1 MPQPF
6 KLVLVLLL
14 AAALAAGCGGDDDS
28 PSGGGGDGAEK
39 TEQAEKADGTDKTE
53 KADKSD
59 GSTAAAKPK
68 KKKSARAEMVGCIE
82 DEGFEVDHEG
92 DDEEKATNYTVKA
105 GGKKK
110 AEIIIHS
117 NKNQAASTARKVGE
131 EKGIN
136 SIPFGRVEFR
146 NNDAATD
153 TEAGVL
159 ANCVAEAY
167 VH

>member
-1 MPQPF
+1 MRQPL
-6 KLVLVLLL
+6 KLVLALFL

-28 PSGGGGDGAEK
+28 SGGGGGDGSEK
-39 TEQAEKADGTDKTE
+39 TEQAESSNGATP
-53 KADKSD
+53 S
-59 GSTAAAKPK
+59 AKPK
-68 KKKSARAEMVGCIE
+68 KKKSARAEMVKCIE
-82 DEGFEVDHEG
+82 DEGFDVSHEG
-92 DDEEKATNYTVKA
+92 DDEEKATDYTVEG

-117 NKNQAASTARKVGE
+117 NKNDAAGAARKIGE

-153 TEAGVL
+153 REAGVL

>member
-1 MPQPF
+1 MRQPL
-6 KLVLVLLL
+6 KLVLALLL

-28 PSGGGGDGAEK
+28 SSGGGGEGSEK
-39 TEQAEKADGTDKTE
+39 TEKTEKAEKADNGATP
-53 KADKSD
+53 S
-59 GSTAAAKPK
+59 AKPK
-68 KKKSARAEMVGCIE
+68 KKKSARAEMVKCME

-92 DDEEKATNYTVKA
+92 DDAEKATNYTVEG

-117 NKNQAASTARKVGE
+117 NKNDAAGAARKAGE

-146 NNDAATD
+146 NNDDATN

>member
-1 MPQPF
+1 MRQPL
-6 KLVLVLLL
+6 KLFLAVVLT
-14 AAALAAGCGGDDDS
+14 AALAAGCGSDDDS
-28 PSGGGGDGAEK
+28 SNGGGGGGSGGGA
-39 TEQAEKADGTDKTE
+39 AEKAESPAK
-53 KADKSD
+53 
-59 GSTAAAKPK
+59 AAKT
-68 KKKSARAEMVGCIE
+68 KKKSARSEMVTCME
-82 DEGFEVDHEG
+82 DEGFEVSHEG
-92 DDEEKATNYTVKA
+92 DDEEKATNYTIEA

-117 NKNQAASTARKVGE
+117 NKNDAAGSARKAGE

-136 SIPFGRVEFR
+136 AIPFGRTEFR
-146 NNDAATD
+146 RNDAATD

>member
-1 MPQPF
+1 MRQPL
-6 KLVLVLLL
+6 KLLLALVL
-14 AAALAAGCGGDDDS
+14 AAALAAGCGSDDDDS
-28 PSGGGGDGAEK
+28 SSNGGGGGGGGSAES
-39 TEQAEKADGTDKTE
+39 DKP
-53 KADKSD
+53 KS
-59 GSTAAAKPK
+59 SAAAGKPK
-68 KKKSARAEMVGCIE
+68 AKKSARGEMVKCIE
-82 DEGFEVDHEG
+82 DEGFEVTPEG
-92 DDEEKATNYTVKA
+92 DDEEKATNYTIEA

-110 AEIIIHS
+110 AEIIIRS
-117 NKNQAASTARKVGE
+117 NKNDAAGAARKAGE

-146 NNDAATD
+146 NNDDATD

>member
-1 MPQPF
+1 MRQPPF
-6 KLVLVLLL
+6 KLLLAFLL
-14 AAALAAGCGGDDDS
+14 AAAFAVGCGDDDE
-28 PSGGGGDGAEK
+28 PSNGGGGAS
-39 TEQAEKADGTDKTE
+39 EQAEQAEQDEKGDKAEGAK
-53 KADKSD
+53 
-59 GSTAAAKPK
+59 AKPK
-68 KKKSARAEMVGCIE
+68 KQSARAEMVGCME
-82 DEGFEVDHEG
+82 DEGFEVSHEG
-92 DDEEKATNYTVKA
+92 DDEEKATNYTVEA

-117 NKNQAASTARKVGE
+117 NKADAAGAARKVGE
-131 EKGIN
+131 SKGVN

-146 NNDAATD
+146 NNDDATN

>member
-1 MPQPF
+1 MRQPY
-6 KLVLVLLL
+6 KLCLAFLL
-14 AAALAAGCGGDDDS
+14 AAAFAVGCGDDDE
-28 PSGGGGDGAEK
+28 PAGGGAASEQ
-39 TEQAEKADGTDKTE
+39 TEQAGAGEKGENGEKAE
-53 KADKSD
+53 
-59 GSTAAAKPK
+59 AAKPK
-68 KKKSARAEMVGCIE
+68 RKSARAEMVSCIE
-82 DEGFEVDHEG
+82 DEGFEVSHEG
-92 DDEEKATNYTVKA
+92 DDEEKATNYTVEA
-105 GGKKK
+105 DGKKK

-117 NKNQAASTARKVGE
+117 NRNDAAGAAKRAGE

-146 NNDAATD
+146 NNDDATN

>member
-1 MPQPF
+1 MRQPY
-6 KLVLVLLL
+6 KLCLAFLL
-14 AAALAAGCGGDDDS
+14 AAAFAVGCGDDDE
-28 PSGGGGDGAEK
+28 PASGGAASEQ
-39 TEQAEKADGTDKTE
+39 TEQAGAGEKGENGEKAE
-53 KADKSD
+53 
-59 GSTAAAKPK
+59 AAKPK
-68 KKKSARAEMVGCIE
+68 RKSARAEMVSCIE
-82 DEGFEVDHEG
+82 DEGFEVSHEG
-92 DDEEKATNYTVKA
+92 DDEEKATNYTVEA
-105 GGKKK
+105 DGKKK

-117 NKNQAASTARKVGE
+117 NRNDAAGAAKRAGE

-146 NNDAATD
+146 NNDDATN

>member
-1 MPQPF
+1 MRRPF
-6 KLVLVLLL
+6 TLILTLLL
-14 AAALAAGCGGDDDS
+14 AAALAGGCGGDDES
-28 PSGGGGDGAEK
+28 SSGGGGDGGS
-39 TEQAEKADGTDKTE
+39 EKAEQGDGAKT
-53 KADKSD
+53 A
-59 GSTAAAKPK
+59 GKPK
-68 KKKSARAEMVGCIE
+68 KKSTRAEMVKCIE
-82 DEGFEVDHEG
+82 DEGFEISHEG
-92 DDEEKATNYTVKA
+92 DDEEKATNYTVEG

-110 AEIIIHS
+110 ADIIIHS
-117 NKNQAASTARKVGE
+117 NKNDAAGAARKVGE

-146 NNDAATD
+146 NNDDATD

>member
-1 MPQPF
+1 MRQPL
-6 KLVLVLLL
+6 KLVLVVVL
-14 AAALAAGCGGDDDS
+14 AAALAVGCGSDDDS
-28 PSGGGGDGAEK
+28 SGGGGGSGGSDKPKPKASANGA
-39 TEQAEKADGTDKTE
+39 D
-53 KADKSD
+53 
-59 GSTAAAKPK
+59 AKP
-68 KKKSARAEMVGCIE
+68 KKKSARAEMVKCME
-82 DEGFEVDHEG
+82 DEGFEVSHEG
-92 DDEEKATNYTVKA
+92 DDEEKATNYTIEA

-117 NKNQAASTARKVGE
+117 NKNDAAGTARKVGE
-131 EKGIN
+131 EKGVN

>member
-1 MPQPF
+1 MRQPSC
-6 KLVLVLLL
+6 KLLL
-14 AAALAAGCGGDDDS
+14 AFVLAAAFAVGCGDDDE
-28 PSGGGGDGAEK
+28 PANGGAASQPAEQAENGEKADDGDGAASAK
-39 TEQAEKADGTDKTE
+39 PAD
-53 KADKSD
+53 
-59 GSTAAAKPK
+59 KPK
-68 KKKSARAEMVGCIE
+68 KQSARAEMVECIE
-82 DEGFEVDHEG
+82 DEGFDVSHKG
-92 DDEEKATNYTVKA
+92 DDEEKATNYTVEA

-117 NKNQAASTARKVGE
+117 NENDAAGAAKKAGE
-131 EKGIN
+131 EKAIN

-146 NNDAATD
+146 NNDDATN

>member
-1 MPQPF
+1 MRQPLN
-6 KLVLVLLL
+6 LVLVLVL

-28 PSGGGGDGAEK
+28 SSGGGGDGSE
-39 TEQAEKADGTDKTE
+39 KTE
-53 KADKSD
+53 KADNGATPS
-59 GSTAAAKPK
+59 AKPK
-68 KKKSARAEMVGCIE
+68 KKKSARAEMVKCIE
-82 DEGFEVDHEG
+82 DEGFEVSHKG
-92 DDEEKATNYTVKA
+92 DDEEKATNYTVER

-110 AEIIIHS
+110 ADIIIHS
-117 NKNQAASTARKVGE
+117 NKNDAAGAARKVGE
-131 EKGIN
+131 EKGVN

-153 TEAGVL
+153 TEAGLL

>member
-1 MPQPF
+1 MRQPLKLF
-6 KLVLVLLL
+6 LALVL
-14 AAALAAGCGGDDDS
+14 AATLAAGCGSDDDS
-28 PSGGGGDGAEK
+28 PDGGGGGGAAS
-39 TEQAEKADGTDKTE
+39 EQAENGENSEQADG
-53 KADKSD
+53 SNP
-59 GSTAAAKPK
+59 AAKP
-68 KKKSARAEMVGCIE
+68 KKKSARAEMVSCME
-82 DEGFEVDHEG
+82 DEGFEVSHEG
-92 DDEEKATNYTVKA
+92 DDEEKATNYTVEA

-117 NKNQAASTARKVGE
+117 NKNDAAGAARKVGE

-146 NNDAATD
+146 NNDDATD

>member
-1 MPQPF
+1 MHQPL
-6 KLVLVLLL
+6 KLVLVIVL
-14 AAALAAGCGGDDDS
+14 AAAFAAGCGSDDES
-28 PSGGGGDGAEK
+28 PSGGAGNGDAAA
-39 TEQAEKADGTDKTE
+39 EQADAPKADE
-53 KADKSD
+53 
-59 GSTAAAKPK
+59 PK
-68 KKKSARAEMVGCIE
+68 KAAQPKKRSARGEMVKCIE

-92 DDEEKATNYTVKA
+92 DDEEKATNYTVEA

-117 NKNQAASTARKVGE
+117 NKNDAAGAARKIGE
-131 EKGIN
+131 EKGVN

-153 TEAGVL
+153 REAGVL

>member
-1 MPQPF
+1 MRQPL
-6 KLVLVLLL
+6 KLVLALFL

-28 PSGGGGDGAEK
+28 PSGGGGEGAEK
-39 TEQAEKADGTDKTE
+39 TEQAEKDNGATP
-53 KADKSD
+53 S
-59 GSTAAAKPK
+59 AKPK
-68 KKKSARAEMVGCIE
+68 KKKSARAGMVKCIE

-92 DDEEKATNYTVKA
+92 DEEKATNYTVEG

-117 NKNQAASTARKVGE
+117 NENDAAGAARKVGE
-131 EKGIN
+131 EKGVN

-146 NNDAATD
+146 NNDDATD

>member
-1 MPQPF
+1 MRQPH
-6 KLVLVLLL
+6 KLCLAFLL
-14 AAALAAGCGGDDDS
+14 AAAFAVGCGDDDEPS
-28 PSGGGGDGAEK
+28 SGGAASEQ
-39 TEQAEKADGTDKTE
+39 TEQAENAENAE
-53 KADKSD
+53 KGETAE
-59 GSTAAAKPK
+59 GSKAAKP
-68 KKKSARAEMVGCIE
+68 KKKSARAEMVSCIE
-82 DEGFEVDHEG
+82 DEGFGVSHEG
-92 DDEEKATNYTVKA
+92 DDEEKATNYTIEA

-117 NKNQAASTARKVGE
+117 NKNDAAGAAQKAGE

-146 NNDAATD
+146 NNDDATN

>member
-1 MPQPF
+1 MRQRPC
-6 KLVLVLLL
+6 KLLL
-14 AAALAAGCGGDDDS
+14 AFVLAAAFAAGCGDDDEPANGAAS
-28 PSGGGGDGAEK
+28 PPAEQAQNGEKADDGDGAER
-39 TEQAEKADGTDKTE
+39 EKPAG
-53 KADKSD
+53 
-59 GSTAAAKPK
+59 KP
-68 KKKSARAEMVGCIE
+68 KKKSARAEMVECIE
-82 DEGFEVDHEG
+82 DEGFDVSHKG
-92 DDEEKATNYTVKA
+92 DDEEKATNYTVEA

-117 NKNQAASTARKVGE
+117 NENDAAGAAKKAGE
-131 EKGIN
+131 EKAIN

-146 NNDAATD
+146 NNDDATN

>member
-1 MPQPF
+1 MRQPLKLF
-6 KLVLVLLL
+6 LVLVL
-14 AAALAAGCGGDDDS
+14 AAAFAAGCGSDDDS
-28 PSGGGGDGAEK
+28 PSGGAGNGD
-39 TEQAEKADGTDKTE
+39 
-53 KADKSD
+53 
-59 GSTAAAKPK
+59 AAAEQGDAPKKTAKP
-68 KKKSARAEMVGCIE
+68 KKKSARAEMVKCME

-92 DDEEKATNYTVKA
+92 DDAEKATNYTVEG

-110 AEIIIHS
+110 ADIIIHS
-117 NKNQAASTARKVGE
+117 NKNDAAGAARKAGE

-146 NNDAATD
+146 NNDDATN

>member
-1 MPQPF
+1 MRQPP
-6 KLVLVLLL
+6 KLCLAFLL
-14 AAALAAGCGGDDDS
+14 AAAFAVGCGDDDE
-28 PSGGGGDGAEK
+28 PSNGGGSAS
-39 TEQAEKADGTDKTE
+39 EQAEQAQKGEKADGSE
-53 KADKSD
+53 
-59 GSTAAAKPK
+59 AAAKP
-68 KKKSARAEMVGCIE
+68 KKKSARAEMVACIE
-82 DEGFEVDHEG
+82 DEGFEVSHEG
-92 DDEEKATNYTVKA
+92 DDEEKATNYTVEA

-117 NKNQAASTARKVGE
+117 NKNDAAGAAQKVGE
-131 EKGIN
+131 EKGVN

-146 NNDAATD
+146 NNDDATN

>member
-1 MPQPF
+1 MRQPL
-6 KLVLVLLL
+6 KLVLVLVL
-14 AAALAAGCGGDDDS
+14 AAAFAAGCGSDDEPS
-28 PSGGGGDGAEK
+28 SGGAGNGDAAG
-39 TEQAEKADGTDKTE
+39 EQADAPKK
-53 KADKSD
+53 
-59 GSTAAAKPK
+59 AAKP
-68 KKKSARAEMVGCIE
+68 KKKSARAEMVGCME
-82 DEGFEVDHEG
+82 DEGFEVSHEG
-92 DDEEKATNYTVKA
+92 DDEEKATNYTVEA

-117 NKNQAASTARKVGE
+117 NKNDAAGAARKVGE
-131 EKGIN
+131 EKGVN

-146 NNDAATD
+146 NNDDATD

>member
-1 MPQPF
+1 MRQPL
-6 KLVLVLLL
+6 KLLL
-14 AAALAAGCGGDDDS
+14 AVAVAAALAAGCGSDDE
-28 PSGGGGDGAEK
+28 PSSNGGGGGGGSAE
-39 TEQAEKADGTDKTE
+39 
-53 KADKSD
+53 SD
-59 GSTAAAKPK
+59 KPK
-68 KKKSARAEMVGCIE
+68 SSEPAGKKAESSEPAGKPKAKKSARGEMVKCME
-82 DEGFEVDHEG
+82 DEGFEVTPEG
-92 DDEEKATNYTVKA
+92 DDEEKATNYTIEA

-110 AEIIIHS
+110 AEIIIRS
-117 NKNQAASTARKVGE
+117 NKNDAAGAARKAGE

-146 NNDAATD
+146 NNDDATD

>member
-1 MPQPF
+1 MRQPPF
-6 KLVLVLLL
+6 KFLLALVL
-14 AAALAAGCGGDDDS
+14 AAALAAGCGDDDE
-28 PSGGGGDGAEK
+28 PSNGGGSAS
-39 TEQAEKADGTDKTE
+39 EQAEQSDKGE
-53 KADKSD
+53 QAEGAK
-59 GSTAAAKPK
+59 AKP
-68 KKKSARAEMVGCIE
+68 KKKSARAEMVSCIE
-82 DEGFEVDHEG
+82 DEGFDVSHEG
-92 DDEEKATNYTVKA
+92 DDAEKATNYTVQR

-117 NKNQAASTARKVGE
+117 NKNDAAGAARKVGE
-131 EKGIN
+131 AKGIN

-146 NNDAATD
+146 NNDDATN

>member
-1 MPQPF
+1 MRQPL
-6 KLVLVLLL
+6 KLVLALLL

-28 PSGGGGDGAEK
+28 SSGGGGEGSEK
-39 TEQAEKADGTDKTE
+39 TEKAEKADNGATP
-53 KADKSD
+53 S
-59 GSTAAAKPK
+59 AKPK
-68 KKKSARAEMVGCIE
+68 TKKKSARAEMVKCME

-92 DDEEKATNYTVKA
+92 DDAEKATNYTVEG

-117 NKNQAASTARKVGE
+117 NKNDAAGAARKAGE

-146 NNDAATD
+146 NNDDATN

>member
-1 MPQPF
+1 M
-6 KLVLVLLL
+6 
-14 AAALAAGCGGDDDS
+14 
-28 PSGGGGDGAEK
+28 
-39 TEQAEKADGTDKTE
+39 
-53 KADKSD
+53 
-59 GSTAAAKPK
+59 
-68 KKKSARAEMVGCIE
+68 E
-82 DEGFEVDHEG
+82 DEGFEVSHEG
-92 DDEEKATNYTVKA
+92 DDEEKATNYTVEA

-117 NKNQAASTARKVGE
+117 NKGDAASAARKVGE

-146 NNDAATD
+146 NNDSATN

>member
-1 MPQPF
+1 MRQPL
-6 KLVLVLLL
+6 KLVLALLL
-14 AAALAAGCGGDDDS
+14 AAALAAGCGDDDS
-28 PSGGGGDGAEK
+28 SSGGGGDGAKK
-39 TEQAEKADGTDKTE
+39 TEQAEKAE
-53 KADKSD
+53 KADNGATPS
-59 GSTAAAKPK
+59 AKPK
-68 KKKSARAEMVGCIE
+68 KKRSARAEMVKCVE
-82 DEGFEVDHEG
+82 DEGFEISHEG
-92 DDEEKATNYTVKA
+92 DDAEKATNYTVEG

-117 NKNQAASTARKVGE
+117 NKNDAAGAARKVGE

-146 NNDAATD
+146 NNDGATD
-153 TEAGVL
+153 REAGVL